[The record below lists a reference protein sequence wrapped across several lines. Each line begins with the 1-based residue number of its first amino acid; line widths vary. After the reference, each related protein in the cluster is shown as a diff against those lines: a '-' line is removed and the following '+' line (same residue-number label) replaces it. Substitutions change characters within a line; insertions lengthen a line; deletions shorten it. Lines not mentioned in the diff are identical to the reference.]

1 VVSQCQKTNDAR
13 EPYHIVISSKNT
25 SDLNVEQKNVSITY
39 ISREDNQREDLLSKL
54 KSSNSVEFL
63 VDVWVEVLEEP
74 NIGKD
79 DRVVVPINIINDWR
93 IPITNYL

>member
-1 VVSQCQKTNDAR
+1 LYLQKITPN
-13 EPYHIVISSKNT
+13 
-25 SDLNVEQKNVSITY
+25 LNVEQKNVSITY

-54 KSSNSVEFL
+54 ESSNSVEFL

-74 NIGKD
+74 NVGKD
-79 DRVVVPINIINDWR
+79 DRVVVPINIIDDWR

>member
-1 VVSQCQKTNDAR
+1 LYLQKITPNR
-13 EPYHIVISSKNT
+13 
-25 SDLNVEQKNVSITY
+25 NVEQKNVSITY

-54 KSSNSVEFL
+54 ESSNSVEFL

-74 NIGKD
+74 NVGKD
-79 DRVVVPINIINDWR
+79 DRVVVPINIIDDWR